1 MKNTKRVLAFLVGAA
16 MMLPMASAEGT
27 LASGD
32 YEATSQ
38 GFGGA
43 VTVKVTVTDG
53 KVTAATITGDK
64 ETEAI
69 GGAAIKTLTEKL
81 IGVSSAD
88 EVDTVAS
95 ATVTSNAV
103 KAALADCLRQAAGE
117 EKAETALV
125 DGVYTGEGSGFN
137 LTQKV
142 QVTVEIKDGKIA
154 SVTVG
159 DNGETMGMIAAVED
173 KWIPRVVENQSLAVD
188 AICGATASSN
198 GVRAAVVN
206 ALESAGMDVSGL
218 YTPIAKVDAA
228 EEYNVDIV
236 VVGMGSSGTTAAL
249 RRRNP
254 ARMSLPSTRLAS
266 GEARAQRLP
275 VPRTSTHPVRSRAKS
290 WTGKTRLT
298 ASTPRRRAK
307 SWWTRMPSMR
317 RGRTTRR
324 WTVCRARS
332 RS

>member
-16 MMLPMASAEGT
+16 MMLPMASAEGK
-27 LASGD
+27 LASGN

-43 VTVKVTVTDG
+43 VD
-53 KVTAATITGDK
+53 A
-64 ETEAI
+64 
-69 GGAAIKTLTEKL
+69 
-81 IGVSSAD
+81 
-88 EVDTVAS
+88 VAS

-103 KAALADCLRQAAGE
+103 KTALADCLRQAAGE
-117 EKAETALV
+117 EKTETALV
-125 DGVYTGEGSGFN
+125 DGVYTGEGRGFN

-142 QVTVEIKDGKIA
+142 QVTVEIKDGKIV

-159 DNGETMGMIAAVED
+159 DNGETMGMIAAVEE

-198 GVRAAVVN
+198 GVRTAVVN
-206 ALESAGMDVSGL
+206 ALESAGMDVSGM
-218 YTPIAKVDAA
+218 YKAIPKVNAA

-249 RRRNP
+249 AAAESGANV
-254 ARMSLPSTRLAS
+254 LAIDKA
-266 GEARAQRLP
+266 GK
-275 VPRTSTHPVRSRAKS
+275 SRAKL
-290 WTGKTRLT
+290 WIGKTRLM
-298 ASTPRRRAK
+298 AFTPRRLA
-307 SWWTRMPSMR
+307 SNWWMRMLSMR

-324 WTVCRARS
+324 WTARRARS

>member
-16 MMLPMASAEGT
+16 MMLPMASAEGK
-27 LASGD
+27 LASGN
-32 YEATSQ
+32 YEANAQ

-64 ETEAI
+64 ETETI

-88 EVDTVAS
+88 EVDAVAS

-103 KAALADCLRQAAGE
+103 KTALADCLRQAAGE
-117 EKAETALV
+117 EKTETALV
-125 DGVYTGEGSGFN
+125 DGVYTGEERGFN

-142 QVTVEIKDGKIA
+142 QVTVEIKDRKIA

-159 DNGETMGMIAAVED
+159 DNGETMGMIAAVEE

-206 ALESAGMDVSGL
+206 ALESAGMDVSGM
-218 YTPIAKVDAA
+218 YKAIPKVNAA

-249 RRRNP
+249 AAAESGANV
-254 ARMSLPSTRLAS
+254 LAID
-266 GEARAQRLP
+266 
-275 VPRTSTHPVRSRAKS
+275 
-290 WTGKTRLT
+290 
-298 ASTPRRRAK
+298 
-307 SWWTRMPSMR
+307 
-317 RGRTTRR
+317 
-324 WTVCRARS
+324 
-332 RS
+332 